1 MTELLR
7 TAEDDFRQAV
17 QMHLKR
23 LEAAGVPHP
32 AAIDLLLASIRGG
45 QGQPISET
53 EVAQLVNAHAFS
65 HQDALR
71 ALIVREEVRCLKAQG
86 MLGCDAVR
94 VLITRL
100 AAARPPAP
108 VEVAAPVSLQQLP
121 QQHAHFAAETSHQHA
136 TAAAAAVA
144 AAAAATVRQQQHQPV
159 AQQPSHSPKR
169 PIMAHPAVAAVLEHR
184 HSSGG
189 QRRKRAEWEAVGRDA
204 AAVRVSSS
212 SSNSSAAHGD
222 GMECDEQ
229 QHQQQQPAKRPRR
242 VEEGLLGPQ
251 PQQHQHHHQQQQLA
265 PAGTSNLM

>member
-1 MTELLR
+1 MSSGSLR

-17 QMHLKR
+17 QTHLKR

-100 AAARPPAP
+100 AAAQPPAP
-108 VEVAAPVSLQQLP
+108 VEVAAPVLLQQLP
-121 QQHAHFAAETSHQHA
+121 QQAHFAVEHSHQHA
-136 TAAAAAVA
+136 TAAAAAAV
-144 AAAAATVRQQQHQPV
+144 AAAATVTGTVRQQP
-159 AQQPSHSPKR
+159 AHSPKR
-169 PIMAHPAVAAVLEHR
+169 ALVTHPAAAAEHR

-212 SSNSSAAHGD
+212 SSSSNSSAAHED
-222 GMECDEQ
+222 GMDCDE
-229 QHQQQQPAKRPRR
+229 HQQQQLPAKRPRR
-242 VEEGLLGPQ
+242 GEEGLVAAHQQQLQ
-251 PQQHQHHHQQQQLA
+251 LQQHQHHQQQQLLLA
-265 PAGTSNLM
+265 PAGTTNFR